1 MRFSLSGFIYR
12 IFIDPLLSGLRKS
25 VAEHVDPSY
34 RVIDVACG
42 TGALSLALAEKAIHV
57 TGIDLSDDMI
67 ITAQRTA
74 RRRGATNV
82 SFELHDASDLSPYRD
97 GEFDLAVT
105 SMAIHQFEAQL
116 AIRILAEM
124 KRISHRV
131 IIADYNH
138 NMAAGLSKR
147 IAWGL
152 ERMAGGD
159 HYRNFRIYMQNGGA
173 PWFVR
178 QAGMKTVSETVRG
191 GVFAVLECETIQN
204 SV

>member
-1 MRFSLSGFIYR
+1 M
-12 IFIDPLLSGLRKS
+12 
-25 VAEHVDPSY
+25 
-34 RVIDVACG
+34 
-42 TGALSLALAEKAIHV
+42 AEKAMHV
-57 TGIDLSDDMI
+57 TGIDLAEDMI

-82 SFELHDASDLSPYRD
+82 SFELHDASDLSRYRA

-131 IIADYNH
+131 IIADYKH
-138 NMAAGLSKR
+138 NMPAGLSKR

-159 HYRNFRIYMQNGGA
+159 HYRNFRIYMRNGGA
-173 PWFVR
+173 PWFIR
-178 QAGMKTVSETVRG
+178 QARMKIVSETARG
-191 GVFAVLECETIQN
+191 GVFAVVKCEAL
-204 SV
+204 

>member
-1 MRFSLSGFIYR
+1 MRFSLNGFIYR
-12 IFIDPLLSGLRKS
+12 IFIDPLMSGLRKS

-42 TGALSLALAEKAIHV
+42 TGALSLAMAETAMHV
-57 TGIDLSDDMI
+57 TGIDLSEDMI

-82 SFELHDASDLSPYRD
+82 SFELHDASDLSRYRA

-124 KRISHRV
+124 KRISQRV
-131 IIADYNH
+131 IIADYSH
-138 NMAAGLSKR
+138 NMRAGLPER
-147 IAWGL
+147 LAWGI

-178 QAGMKTVSETVRG
+178 QAGMKIVSDTARG
-191 GVFAVLECETIQN
+191 GVFAVVKCEAF
-204 SV
+204 

>member
-12 IFIDPLLSGLRKS
+12 IFIDPLISGLRKS
-25 VAEHVDPSY
+25 VAEHVDPSH

-42 TGALSLALAEKAIHV
+42 TGALSLAIAEKAMHV

-67 ITAQRTA
+67 ITAQRSA
-74 RRRGATNV
+74 QRRGATNV
-82 SFELHDASDLSPYRD
+82 SFELHDASDLLRYSD

-116 AIRILAEM
+116 AIKILAEM
-124 KRISHRV
+124 KRISGRV
-131 IIADYNH
+131 IIADYNL
-138 NMAAGLSKR
+138 NMPAGLSKR
-147 IAWGL
+147 IAWGM
-152 ERMAGGD
+152 ERIAGGD

-178 QAGMKTVSETVRG
+178 QAGMKIVSETEKG
-191 GVFAVLECETIQN
+191 GVFVVLKCEAL
-204 SV
+204 